1 MGGAKKKS
9 LKQAEKQQKVK
20 QAKGKKGRKDSRAN
34 PADKTVTLENT
45 DFTDRQLRESLKKMN
60 AITPYA
66 VATQFN
72 IKLSTAKRLL
82 GTMKGQGVLQL
93 VARSRNVQLYSYGGS

>member
-1 MGGAKKKS
+1 MGSAKKKS
-9 LKQAEKQQKVK
+9 SRQADKQKRIK
-20 QAKGKKGRKDSRAN
+20 QAKGKKGRGEARAK
-34 PADKTVTLENT
+34 PTGRTVTLENT
-45 DFTDRQLRESLKKMN
+45 DFSDGQLRDGLKKMN

-82 GTMKGQGVLQL
+82 RTMMGQGVLQL
-93 VARSRNVQLYSYGGS
+93 VARSRNVQLYKFEGS

>member
-1 MGGAKKKS
+1 MAGAKKKS
-9 LKQAEKQQKVK
+9 LKQAEKQQRVK
-20 QAKGKKGRKDSRAN
+20 QAKGKKGGKETRAN

>member
-1 MGGAKKKS
+1 MAGAKKKS
-9 LKQAEKQQKVK
+9 LRKAEKQQKVK
-20 QAKGKKGRKDSRAN
+20 QDKGKKGRRESRSK
-34 PADKTVTLENT
+34 PADRTVTLENT
-45 DFTDRQLRESLKKMN
+45 DFSDEQLRDGLKKMK
-60 AITPYA
+60 AITPYT

-93 VARSRNVQLYSYGGS
+93 VARSRNVQLYKFGES

>member
-9 LKQAEKQQKVK
+9 LRQAEKQQKVK
-20 QAKGKKGRKDSRAN
+20 QAKGKKGRREARAK
-34 PADKTVTLENT
+34 PADRTVTLENT
-45 DFTDRQLRESLKKMN
+45 DFSDGQLRDGLKKMK

-82 GTMKGQGVLQL
+82 STMRGQGVVQL
-93 VARSRNVQLYSYGGS
+93 VARSRNVQLYKFGGS